1 MHRLASLKIPRL
13 IAWFHNSP
21 FAALSVDLR
30 GIARFGQFS
39 FSFLQYFQMLTVHGL
54 SCVWAP
60 PDIRIVV
67 PMFFDIFVF
76 ELWFGWY
83 LWSSFVE
90 LSVSGRNLKLS
101 ASGGNLRLSVFGRN
115 LRFSAQKV
123 LQLLGARLFF
133 CSIEFLNNA
142 LIFKRC
148 VLA

>member
-13 IAWFHNSP
+13 IAWF
-21 FAALSVDLR
+21 L
-30 GIARFGQFS
+30 
-39 FSFLQYFQMLTVHGL
+39 SFLPYFQMLTVHGL